1 MSSADIFA
9 IALVALSGALI
20 YSHWRTWQQ
29 VRSQNID
36 DPNRSFA
43 RNQFRRRI
51 QASSMMGAIGA
62 ALFMGQFVG
71 GAFWRLAYWLGVLV
85 LVLWV
90 MVLAFADAL
99 ATRTHYGRLRKRD
112 QDTELKLRAE
122 LRRLR
127 ESDES

>member
-1 MSSADIFA
+1 
-9 IALVALSGALI
+9 
-20 YSHWRTWQQ
+20 
-29 VRSQNID
+29 
-36 DPNRSFA
+36 
-43 RNQFRRRI
+43 
-51 QASSMMGAIGA
+51 MGAIGA
-62 ALFMGQFVG
+62 ALFMGQFVD
-71 GAFWRLAYWLGVLV
+71 GAFWRLTYWLGVLV

-99 ATRTHYGRLRKRD
+99 ATRTHYGRLRNRD